1 MGIFGKGLFHFYYY
15 LWFKA
20 SALYNFDFNQT
31 DGFLRLLA
39 SAMDLVLYTKIFR
52 TYCLLINY
60 WTSST
65 INLRKSLF
73 LYNKYKHEYRPS
85 LLLSHSSHF
94 TFSQSS
100 IHLPFG
106 KCYHKHGEDLHLTN
120 SKRLYLSFRMI
131 KIIILSI
138 MQFICF
144 RVQRIAFFFTN
155 NMKPNNSSYV
165 RVIFARFS
173 YHILPHIFSHNYI
186 NSFMASTPLVP
197 AWIINTNH
205 PSKY

>member
-1 MGIFGKGLFHFYYY
+1 
-15 LWFKA
+15 
-20 SALYNFDFNQT
+20 
-31 DGFLRLLA
+31 LLA
-39 SAMDLVLYTKIFR
+39 STTYLVLYTLIFG
-52 TYCLLINY
+52 TYRLLINY

-65 INLRKSLF
+65 INLRKSSF

-144 RVQRIAFFFTN
+144 RVQRIAFLFTN

-165 RVIFARFS
+165 RVIFLQDS
-173 YHILPHIFSHNYI
+173 LIIYHLTFFHIIISIH
-186 NSFMASTPLVP
+186 SWHPL
-197 AWIINTNH
+197 H
-205 PSKY
+205 LYLHEL